1 MKLILSQDVD
11 KLGARGEIV
20 EVKAG
25 YARNFLL
32 PQNIAHVATAD
43 NIEMVNR
50 RIAKLQEVERVEK
63 ENAAALSQR
72 IAAMTLSITAK
83 SGQDDKLFGSVTA
96 HEIVDLIKGKGI
108 ELDKSAVHLSES
120 IRKLGEHVV
129 EVKLGYGEVA
139 KLKISVVKE

>member
-20 EVKAG
+20 EVKSG

-32 PQNIAHVATAD
+32 PQNIAHIATAD

-50 RIAKLQEVERVEK
+50 RIVKLQEVERVEK

-96 HEIVDLIKGKGI
+96 HEIADLIKGQGI
-108 ELDKSAVHLSES
+108 ELDKSAIHLSEP

-139 KLKISVVKE
+139 KLKVSVVKE

>member
-108 ELDKSAVHLSES
+108 ELDKSAVHLSEP